1 MFANPFFRTN
11 LSISDS
17 LKTVR
22 KSVLIYETIIQ
33 LIEIVEKTLEMC
45 QEEEE
50 INSLTHSYTSM
61 LFDISNMHGSKRE
74 KLWEFTREELHK
86 LLELEAK
93 LLKMNKQSANIRPV
107 KGVLMEIKLNGKLII
122 KCSNCGNQ
130 YEIDMELIDWFL

>member
-1 MFANPFFRTN
+1 
-11 LSISDS
+11 
-17 LKTVR
+17 
-22 KSVLIYETIIQ
+22 
-33 LIEIVEKTLEMC
+33 MC